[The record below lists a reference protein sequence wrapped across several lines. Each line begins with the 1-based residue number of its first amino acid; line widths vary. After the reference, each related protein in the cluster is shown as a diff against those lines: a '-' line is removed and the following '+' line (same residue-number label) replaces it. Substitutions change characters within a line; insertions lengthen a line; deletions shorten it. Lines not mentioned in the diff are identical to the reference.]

1 MKAAR
6 DMSELPQV
14 PTTRL
19 LGKSGIVVSSMA
31 WGMWRFAGRSVSEAR
46 ALVEAALESG
56 ITLFDTADIYGFDGK
71 GGFGDA
77 ESLLG
82 RVLAESSRLRDR
94 MVLATKGGITPPTP
108 YDSSAAYLES
118 AIDASLKRLGVPR
131 IDLYQVHRPDILT
144 HPHQIARAMEKAY
157 ALGKVGAFG
166 VSNVTPAQVT
176 AMNAM
181 MPRELPLST
190 TQPELSALCLTPIE
204 DGTLDIAMTHNQAV
218 LAWSPLGG
226 GRIANPTNEREA
238 AVAAALDN
246 VATAHN
252 VSRTAAAYAWIMAHT
267 AHPVPIV
274 GSQDAARIR
283 EAADAYKV
291 RWTRESWYKVL
302 VASRQEPLP

>member
-46 ALVEAALESG
+46 ALVEAAMESG

-82 RVLAESSRLRDR
+82 QVLAESPRSRDR

-108 YDSSAAYLES
+108 YDSSDTYLES

-190 TQPELSALCLTPIE
+190 TQPELSPLCLTPIE

-226 GRIANPTNEREA
+226 GRIANPTSEREI
-238 AVAAALDN
+238 AVAAALDD
-246 VATAHN
+246 VATAHD
-252 VSRTAAAYAWIMAHT
+252 VSRTAAAYAWIMAHA

-274 GSQDAARIR
+274 GSQDATRIK
-283 EAADAYKV
+283 ESADAYKV
-291 RWTRESWYKVL
+291 RWTRETWYKVL

>member
-1 MKAAR
+1 
-6 DMSELPQV
+6 MSELPKV

-46 ALVEAALESG
+46 TLVEAALDSG
-56 ITLFDTADIYGFDGK
+56 ITLLDTADIYGFDGK

-77 ESLLG
+77 ELLLG
-82 RVLAESSRLRDR
+82 QVFAESPGLRDH
-94 MVLATKGGITPPTP
+94 MVLATKGGIIPPAP
-108 YDSSAAYLES
+108 YDSSPAYLES
-118 AIDASLKRLGVPR
+118 AIDASLRRLGVHR

-144 HPHQIARAMEKAY
+144 HPHEVARAMEKAY
-157 ALGKVGAFG
+157 ALGKIGAFG
-166 VSNVTPAQVT
+166 VSNVTTAQVT

-190 TQPELSALCLTPIE
+190 TQPELSPLCLTTIE

-226 GRIANPTNEREA
+226 GRIANPTDARET
-238 AVAAALDN
+238 AVAASLDE
-246 VATAHN
+246 VATAHS
-252 VSRTAAAYAWIMAHT
+252 VSRTAAAYAWIMAHP

-274 GSQDAARIR
+274 GSQDSARIK
-283 EAADAYKV
+283 ESADAYKV

>member
-1 MKAAR
+1 
-6 DMSELPQV
+6 MSELSEV

-31 WGMWRFAGRSVSEAR
+31 WGMWRFAGHSVTEAR
-46 ALVEAALESG
+46 TLVEAALDSG

-77 ESLLG
+77 ENLLG
-82 RVLAESSRLRDR
+82 QVFAESPALRDR
-94 MVLATKGGITPPTP
+94 MVLATKGGIIPPAP
-108 YDSSAAYLES
+108 YDSSPAYLES
-118 AIDASLKRLGVPR
+118 AIDASLKRLGVNR

-144 HPHQIARAMEKAY
+144 HPHEVARAMEKAY
-157 ALGKVGAFG
+157 ALGKIGAFG

-176 AMNAM
+176 AMNAV

-190 TQPELSALCLTPIE
+190 TQPELSPLCLTTIE

-226 GRIANPTNEREA
+226 GRIANPTNARET
-238 AVAAALDN
+238 AVAAALDE
-246 VATAHN
+246 VATAHG
-252 VSRTAAAYAWIMAHT
+252 VSRTAAAYAWIMAHP
-267 AHPVPIV
+267 AHPIPIV
-274 GSQDAARIR
+274 GSQHASRIK

-291 RWTRESWYKVL
+291 TWTRESWYKVL
-302 VASRQEPLP
+302 VASRGVPLP

>member
-1 MKAAR
+1 
-6 DMSELPQV
+6 MSDLPHV

-31 WGMWRFAGRSVSEAR
+31 WGMWRFAGRSMSEAR
-46 ALVEAALESG
+46 ALVEAALDSG

-77 ESLLG
+77 ETLLG
-82 RVLAESSRLRDR
+82 QVFAESPGLRDR
-94 MVLATKGGITPPTP
+94 MVLATKGGIIPAAP
-108 YDSSAAYLES
+108 YDSSPAYLEA

-144 HPHQIARAMEKAY
+144 HPHEIARAMEKAY
-157 ALGKVGAFG
+157 ALGKIGAFG

-176 AMNAM
+176 AMNVM
-181 MPRELPLST
+181 MPRDLPLST
-190 TQPELSALCLTPIE
+190 TQPELSPLCLTPIE

-226 GRIANPTNEREA
+226 GRIANPTTPRET
-238 AVAAALDN
+238 AVAAAFDV
-246 VATAHN
+246 VATAHS
-252 VSRTAAAYAWIMAHT
+252 VSRAAAAYAWIMAHP
-267 AHPVPIV
+267 AHPIPIV
-274 GSQDAARIR
+274 GSQHTARIA

-291 RWTRESWYKVL
+291 TWTRESWYKVL